1 MKQLLHHSSSLGG
14 QTDTRPERENPP
26 RPPLGTINVIF
37 AAPGRTGSCPSR
49 VMSVARLF
57 PEDDSH
63 EPKRA
68 KLNRS
73 LVMGFSDED
82 KIGTVQPHDDA
93 LVIILRIGGY
103 DVKRAMVD
111 QGSAAEIMYS
121 DLFKGLNLKTEDLT
135 PYHSPLVSFKGK
147 VIIPKGQVRLP
158 VQTRSEIVE
167 VDFIVVDAYSPYTA
181 IVARPWLHTL
191 GAVSSTL
198 HQKIKYPSGSKI
210 EEILGDQTMAR
221 QYMIAAIRHQ
231 PEAECKTHRE
241 EL

>member
-1 MKQLLHHSSSLGG
+1 
-14 QTDTRPERENPP
+14 
-26 RPPLGTINVIF
+26 
-37 AAPGRTGSCPSR
+37 
-49 VMSVARLF
+49 MSVARLF
-57 PEDDSH
+57 PEDDRH

-82 KIGTVQPHDDA
+82 KIGTIQPHDDT
-93 LVIILRIGGY
+93 LVIILRTRGY
-103 DVKRAMVD
+103 DVKRVMVD
-111 QGSAAEIMYS
+111 QGSAAEIMYP

-135 PYHSPLVSFKGK
+135 PYNSPLVSFEGK
-147 VIIPKGQVRLP
+147 VIILKGQVRLP
-158 VQTRSEIVE
+158 MQTGSETVD

-198 HQKIKYPSGSKI
+198 HQKIKYPSGGRI

-221 QYMIAAIRHQ
+221 
-231 PEAECKTHRE
+231 
-241 EL
+241 